1 MEAELK
7 EEQED
12 ALGLYMNLYARP
24 DSSSFEDWKY
34 SSSQQIRYK
43 TSHVCSFITHIVGL
57 RNHPAIVFSD
67 HELVT
72 LVRYQQCPRDKY
84 AIKVF
89 NTTSMEVGYLH
100 DQASAALSPLIDAQM
115 INLEGEVTDSRTG
128 DVKYSVPCL
137 VRVFSK
143 STDLENV
150 TQSIF
155 GNTLSFTGEPR
166 TNPETNEGKGD
177 KEKGRIEKLGT
188 LEPPKEVIKAKL
200 LDHQKVGLWWL
211 VNKENSDELPPF
223 WEMKDGLY
231 VNVLTRNRTNR
242 KPEPLHGGIFAD
254 DYGTGKTLTLLSLI
268 AFDKVGNVPEGTGE
282 EDEGVSVCSCK
293 KRGRVSEKGTGEPNT
308 HTLLDSNIK
317 ESSGGMADKSS
328 SASVAKQTLIVCPSS
343 VCSTWKNQ
351 LLEHT
356 EKGSL
361 KLHKYYG
368 DSKIKDVEELKR
380 YDIVLTTYG
389 AFANESFERWC
400 PLLKI
405 EWWRVILD
413 EADVIKNAN
422 AMQSKAVAG
431 LTARRRW
438 AVTGAP
444 IQNGS
449 FDLFALIAFLRL
461 DPLSKKSYWQSLLE
475 RPLAKKDG
483 NGFSR
488 LQDLMAAISLRR
500 TKDRVL
506 VGRLRSKTVETVRFK
521 IYGDERELYDQME
534 AESKKVVRKLIA
546 TGRLNRISASIRGAV
561 IRLRQM
567 CNDATPFS
575 LYLKS
580 LLPSDD
586 IGGIEEF
593 F

>member
-7 EEQED
+7 EGQED
-12 ALGLYMNLYARP
+12 ALGLYMNLDARP

-34 SSSQQIRYK
+34 SSSQQIR
-43 TSHVCSFITHIVGL
+43 
-57 RNHPAIVFSD
+57 D

-72 LVRYQQCPRDKY
+72 LVRYPQCPRDKY

-89 NTTSMEVGYLH
+89 NSTSMEVGYLH
-100 DQASAALSPLIDAQM
+100 DEDSAALSPLIDAQM
-115 INLEGEVTDSRTG
+115 INLEGEVTHSRTG
-128 DVKYSVPCL
+128 DVEYSVPCL

-155 GNTLSFTGEPR
+155 GTALCLTGEPR
-166 TNPETNEGKGD
+166 TNPETNEGKRD

-200 LDHQKVGLWWL
+200 FYHQKEGLWWL

-231 VNVLTRNRTNR
+231 VNVLTMHRTNR

-268 AFDKVGNVPEGTGE
+268 ALDKVGNVPERTGE
-282 EDEGVSVCSCK
+282 EDEGVSVCSGK
-293 KRGRVSEKGTGEPNT
+293 KRGRVSEMGAGEPKT

-328 SASVAKQTLIVCPSS
+328 SASVSKQTLIVCPSS

-368 DSKIKDVEELKR
+368 NSKIKDVEELKK

-389 AFANESFERWC
+389 AFANESFQRC

-405 EWWRVILD
+405 KWWRVILD
-413 EADVIKNAN
+413 EADVIKNAD
-422 AMQSKAVAG
+422 AKQSLAVSR

-461 DPLSKKSYWQSLLE
+461 DPLSKK
-475 RPLAKKDG
+475 
-483 NGFSR
+483 
-488 LQDLMAAISLRR
+488 
-500 TKDRVL
+500 
-506 VGRLRSKTVETVRFK
+506 
-521 IYGDERELYDQME
+521 
-534 AESKKVVRKLIA
+534 
-546 TGRLNRISASIRGAV
+546 
-561 IRLRQM
+561 
-567 CNDATPFS
+567 
-575 LYLKS
+575 
-580 LLPSDD
+580 
-586 IGGIEEF
+586 
-593 F
+593 

>member
-67 HELVT
+67 HELIT

-89 NTTSMEVGYLH
+89 NSTSMEVGYLH

-150 TQSIF
+150 RQSIF
-155 GNTLSFTGEPR
+155 GNTLSLTGEPR
-166 TNPETNEGKGD
+166 TNPETNEGKGG

-231 VNVLTRNRTNR
+231 VNVLTRHRTNR

-268 AFDKVGNVPEGTGE
+268 ACDKVGNVPEGTGE

-368 DSKIKDVEELKR
+368 DSKIKDVEELKK

-422 AMQSKAVAG
+422 AMQSKAVSG

-461 DPLSKKSYWQSLLE
+461 DPLSKKGYWQSLLE

-488 LQDLMAAISLRR
+488 LQVIS
-500 TKDRVL
+500 
-506 VGRLRSKTVETVRFK
+506 
-521 IYGDERELYDQME
+521 Y
-534 AESKKVVRKLIA
+534 
-546 TGRLNRISASIRGAV
+546 
-561 IRLRQM
+561 
-567 CNDATPFS
+567 
-575 LYLKS
+575 
-580 LLPSDD
+580 
-586 IGGIEEF
+586 
-593 F
+593 

>member
-12 ALGLYMNLYARP
+12 ALGLYMNLDARP

-34 SSSQQIRYK
+34 SSSQQTRYE

-57 RNHPAIVFSD
+57 RSHPAIVSSD

-72 LVRYQQCPRDKY
+72 LVRYPQCPRDEY

-89 NTTSMEVGYLH
+89 YSTSMEVGYLH
-100 DQASAALSPLIDAQM
+100 DQASAVLSPLIDAQM

-128 DVKYSVPCL
+128 DVKYSIPCL

-155 GNTLSFTGEPR
+155 GNTLSLTGEPR

-200 LDHQKVGLWWL
+200 LDHQKVG
-211 VNKENSDELPPF
+211 
-223 WEMKDGLY
+223 
-231 VNVLTRNRTNR
+231 NV
-242 KPEPLHGGIFAD
+242 H
-254 DYGTGKTLTLLSLI
+254 
-268 AFDKVGNVPEGTGE
+268 EGTGE
-282 EDEGVSVCSCK
+282 EDEGVSVCSGK
-293 KRGRVSEKGTGEPNT
+293 KRGRVSEKGTGEPKT
-308 HTLLDSNIK
+308 HTLLDCNIK

-356 EKGSL
+356 EKGSF
-361 KLHKYYG
+361 KLLKYYG
-368 DSKIKDVEELKR
+368 DSKIKDVEELKK

-389 AFANESFERWC
+389 AFANESFE
-400 PLLKI
+400 
-405 EWWRVILD
+405 
-413 EADVIKNAN
+413 
-422 AMQSKAVAG
+422 
-431 LTARRRW
+431 RRRW

-449 FDLFALIAFLRL
+449 FDLFALITFLRL
-461 DPLSKKSYWQSLLE
+461 DPLSKKGYWQSLLE

-488 LQDLMAAISLRR
+488 LL
-500 TKDRVL
+500 
-506 VGRLRSKTVETVRFK
+506 
-521 IYGDERELYDQME
+521 ME
-534 AESKKVVRKLIA
+534 AESKKVVRTLIA
-546 TGRLNRISASIRGAV
+546 TGRLNRSCASIRGAV
-561 IRLRQM
+561 VRLRQM

-586 IGGIEEF
+586 IGDASEHPELLRKLIDVLREDEDF
-593 F
+593 DCAICYCPSTDAVITICM

>member
-12 ALGLYMNLYARP
+12 ALGLYMNLDARP

-34 SSSQQIRYK
+34 SSSQQTRYE

-57 RNHPAIVFSD
+57 RSHPAIVSSD

-72 LVRYQQCPRDKY
+72 LVRYPQCPRDKY

-89 NTTSMEVGYLH
+89 NSTSMEVGYLH
-100 DQASAALSPLIDAQM
+100 DQASAVFSPLIDAQM
-115 INLEGEVTDSRTG
+115 INLEGEVTHSRNG

-150 TQSIF
+150 RQSIF
-155 GNTLSFTGEPR
+155 GNTLSLTGEPR
-166 TNPETNEGKGD
+166 TNPETNEGKGG

-211 VNKENSDELPPF
+211 VNKENSDELPPY

-231 VNVLTRNRTNR
+231 VNVLTRHRTNR

-268 AFDKVGNVPEGTGE
+268 ACDKVGNVPEGTGE
-282 EDEGVSVCSCK
+282 EDEGVSVCSGK
-293 KRGRVSEKGTGEPNT
+293 KRGRVSEKGTGEPKT
-308 HTLLDSNIK
+308 HTLLDCNIK

-361 KLHKYYG
+361 KPLKYYG
-368 DSKIKDVEELKR
+368 DSKIKDVEELKK

-422 AMQSKAVAG
+422 AKQSKAVSW

-461 DPLSKKSYWQSLLE
+461 DPLSKKGYWQSLLE

-488 LQDLMAAISLRR
+488 LQVIS
-500 TKDRVL
+500 
-506 VGRLRSKTVETVRFK
+506 
-521 IYGDERELYDQME
+521 Y
-534 AESKKVVRKLIA
+534 
-546 TGRLNRISASIRGAV
+546 
-561 IRLRQM
+561 
-567 CNDATPFS
+567 
-575 LYLKS
+575 
-580 LLPSDD
+580 
-586 IGGIEEF
+586 
-593 F
+593 

>member
-67 HELVT
+67 HELIT

-89 NTTSMEVGYLH
+89 NSTSMEVGYLH

-155 GNTLSFTGEPR
+155 GNTLSLTGEPR
-166 TNPETNEGKGD
+166 TNPETNEGKGG

-231 VNVLTRNRTNR
+231 VNVLTRHRTNR

-308 HTLLDSNIK
+308 HTLSDSNIK

-368 DSKIKDVEELKR
+368 DSKIKDVEELKK

-422 AMQSKAVAG
+422 AMQSKAVSG

-488 LQDLMAAISLRR
+488 LQVIS
-500 TKDRVL
+500 
-506 VGRLRSKTVETVRFK
+506 
-521 IYGDERELYDQME
+521 Y
-534 AESKKVVRKLIA
+534 
-546 TGRLNRISASIRGAV
+546 
-561 IRLRQM
+561 
-567 CNDATPFS
+567 
-575 LYLKS
+575 
-580 LLPSDD
+580 
-586 IGGIEEF
+586 
-593 F
+593 